1 MYTDH
6 RMWYLLRTVTILHVR
21 QCETRCREW
30 NRNKI
35 QHRRLCVWWRLWSVL
50 MGSTV
55 HNPNKCPGSRPR
67 LLQLR
72 APWQHAACSGGS
84 GDGGS
89 GQCLKSCNKDVWVW
103 QLDHGVLR
111 HTQPVTWAGWPHT
124 GSGSCI
130 RKRNNGCDIQYVWK
144 ADKSRAAFTLH
155 VCGVS
160 CQLLWGWG
168 VSPRSVCRVCG
179 VWGV

>member
-6 RMWYLLRTVTILHVR
+6 RIWYLLRTVTILHVR
-21 QCETRCREW
+21 QCETVCREW

-103 QLDHGVLR
+103 QLDHSVLR
-111 HTQPVTWAGWPHT
+111 HTQPVTWAGWPVTTHWLRLLHPKKEQWLWY
-124 GSGSCI
+124 SVCVESWQKQSCI
-130 RKRNNGCDIQYVWK
+130 HIAC
-144 ADKSRAAFTLH
+144 
-155 VCGVS
+155 
-160 CQLLWGWG
+160 LWRF
-168 VSPRSVCRVCG
+168 VPAVMRMRRVTAQCL
-179 VWGV
+179 